1 MAFNL
6 SIPLLMWVNNVFNK
20 PHIRMTLDYQ
30 LLLSKTEQSF
40 LKVNDATSLN

>member
-1 MAFNL
+1 MAFNM
-6 SIPLLMWVNNVFNK
+6 SIPLLMWVNYVFK

-30 LLLSKTEQSF
+30 LLLSKTEQSI